1 MPHPHLG
8 YELFKTFTIDCRS
21 ARLPEIIVDDHD
33 VLGMPAQRD
42 GTLPQR
48 VLTLGALR
56 VFQHLTRSGLTDI
69 EIRLSFEVLGLYP
82 LHVGLHGLA
91 SDLLPRRIPAKM
103 RTACVRTSPG
113 NELRGAG
120 WANSLADGVTT
131 LPQQA
136 RIPAVSP
143 WRRKTA
149 SPMPRAIAW
158 PRPSTSLRNC
168 S

>member
-21 ARLPEIIVDDHD
+21 ARLPEIIVDDND
-33 VLGMPAQRD
+33 VIGMPAESD
-42 GTLPQR
+42 GALSQR

-56 VFQHLTRSGLTDI
+56 VFQHLTRSGLTNVK
-69 EIRLSFEVLGLYP
+69 IRLPFEVLGLYL
-82 LHVGLHGLA
+82 LHVGLHRLA
-91 SDLLPRRIPAKM
+91 SNLLPRRIPAKM
-103 RTACVRTSPG
+103 RTACVRTSQG

-120 WANSLADGVTT
+120 GANSLADGVTT
-131 LPQQA
+131 LQQQA
-136 RIPAVSP
+136 RIQAVSP

-158 PRPSTSLRNC
+158 LWSTSLRNC

>member
-8 YELFKTFTIDCRS
+8 YELFKTVTIEGRS

-42 GTLPQR
+42 GTLPQH

-69 EIRLSFEVLGLYP
+69 EIRLSFEVLGLYL

-91 SDLLPRRIPAKM
+91 SDLLPRRIPARM
-103 RTACVRTSPG
+103 TTAFVRTSQD
-113 NELRGAG
+113 NELTGPGWRNSRIGGA
-120 WANSLADGVTT
+120 TT
-131 LPQQA
+131 LQQA
-136 RIPAVSP
+136 RIQAVRP
-143 WRRKTA
+143 LPRKTI
-149 SPMPRAIAW
+149 SPMPLKA
-158 PRPSTSLRNC
+158 T
-168 S
+168 